1 MTENWSKLRKESLNC
16 GRYRRGDVA
25 TFATHTHTHSA
36 RSLLLYVDIV
46 AAVIVISRS
55 WPRWTST
62 RTTKGNAKT
71 EPYSSMSSNF
81 VQIFLS
87 TFSAIHSFVCR
98 SFASIAGRHAT
109 PRREEIDIIFHKRL
123 IDGTTNKKNR
133 NKKQM
138 NGSAAHMNYC
148 SGCRLCCVRAHQT
161 QDERVSLCFFFL
173 FLKINSQ
180 NYL

>member
-46 AAVIVISRS
+46 AAAIVISWS

-62 RTTKGNAKT
+62 RINQRQHKNRTAFKNVFQFR
-71 EPYSSMSSNF
+71 PDNF
-81 VQIFLS
+81 
-87 TFSAIHSFVCR
+87 CR
-98 SFASIAGRHAT
+98 SFASIPGRHTT
-109 PRREEIDIIFHKRL
+109 PRRKEIDIIFHKRL
-123 IDGTTNKKNR
+123 IDGTTNK
-133 NKKQM
+133 NKEKKV
-138 NGSAAHMNYC
+138 NGSTAHMNYC
-148 SGCRLCCVRAHQT
+148 SGCRLGCVRAHQT
-161 QDERVSLCFFFL
+161 QDERVSRCCFFL
-173 FLKINSQ
+173 CLKINSQ